1 MVVMLYIFAAL
12 QFIGGIG
19 TVAWSRGAMPE
30 ILGTLLVGFSIITVG
45 LASILAEVAWS
56 RKLLEKQIVWS
67 RKLLETQMALSE
79 QLFEEQHPQA
89 AAQVDT
95 PAKYRGYS
103 YLVGENG
110 VVLKLKDGG
119 LKHFSSEE
127 EAVAYVDSITA
138 GDR

>member
-89 AAQVDT
+89 AAQGQVRELLDFLT
-95 PAKYRGYS
+95 WISSFEGFTLRPTIASYS
-103 YLVGENG
+103 
-110 VVLKLKDGG
+110 
-119 LKHFSSEE
+119 
-127 EAVAYVDSITA
+127 
-138 GDR
+138 